1 MPAKLYVVV
10 DEALPPGMQL
20 AQATHAAFQLSVVFP
35 EAIKRWHLT
44 SNFLVVLAAPI
55 SLLRDLHEQEP
66 EHIPVFE
73 PDLPENP
80 LVALAFLPH
89 PRVNKLLASL
99 PLALKERSH
108 AS

>member
-1 MPAKLYVVV
+1 VPAKLYVVV
-10 DEALPPGMQL
+10 DEALPPGLQL

-35 EAIKRWHLT
+35 ERVRKWHLT

-55 SLLRDLHEQEP
+55 SVLRDFHERGP

-80 LVALAFLPH
+80 LVALAFLPD
-89 PRVNKLLASL
+89 PRVNRLLSAL
-99 PLALKERSH
+99 PLALKER
-108 AS
+108 AMT